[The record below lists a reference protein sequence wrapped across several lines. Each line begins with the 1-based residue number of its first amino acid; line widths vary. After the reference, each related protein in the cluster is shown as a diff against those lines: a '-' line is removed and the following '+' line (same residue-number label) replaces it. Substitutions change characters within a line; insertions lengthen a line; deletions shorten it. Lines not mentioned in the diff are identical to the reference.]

1 MKRIALLIMTA
12 FLMGGVAMAQQAG
25 CGNRMPDPKVR
36 AERMT
41 ERMVKEYS
49 LNDTQRQLLLAANIA
64 LMEKM
69 GDMPM
74 PMKRGKGMKRSKR
87 NSDSCTYA
95 QPCSPRMKGDKARDK
110 NQRNMQMT
118 EEQREKMKAERKTRR
133 AEMEA
138 ARKVYNEQLQKIMTK
153 EQYAAYTKNMQDRKD
168 MMQSR
173 RKDMRKK

>member
-12 FLMGGVAMAQQAG
+12 FLMGGVAMAQQTR

-74 PMKRGKGMKRSKR
+74 PMKRGKGMKRSKC
-87 NSDSCTYA
+87 NCDSCTCA
-95 QPCSPRMKGDKARDK
+95 QPCSPRMKGDKARGK

-118 EEQREKMKAERKTRR
+118 EEQREKMKAEMKTRR

-138 ARKVYNEQLQKIMTK
+138 ARTVYNEQLQKIMTK

>member
-12 FLMGGVAMAQQAG
+12 FLMGGMTMAQQTDY
-25 CGNRMPDPKVR
+25 GNRMPDPKVR

-49 LNDTQRQLLLAANIA
+49 LNDTQKQLVLAANIA

-69 GDMPM
+69 GDM
-74 PMKRGKGMKRSKR
+74 
-87 NSDSCTYA
+87 
-95 QPCSPRMKGDKARDK
+95 KGDKVRGK
-110 NQRNMQMT
+110 KHRNRQMT
-118 EEQREKMKAERKTRR
+118 EEQREKMKTEMKTRR

-138 ARKVYNEQLQKIMTK
+138 ARTVYNEQLQKIMTK